1 MLALCAAVKPG
12 PILAADSM
20 NEAMVQLL
28 NALNAR
34 FYSAHAHEFD
44 QARARPWAGFTRVL
58 GHVSAHL
65 PSVLDVGCGNGR
77 LLPVLH
83 ARHGAG
89 LRYVGVD
96 ASEPLLT
103 LARQQPL
110 GMDGRFVHGDFV
122 HTEPA
127 QVLPP
132 GAYDLVSV
140 FAVLHHVPEERRRL
154 ALLRAAAA
162 RLAPGG
168 VLAFTLWRFDTDP
181 RFASRCVPPSQAQLG
196 GGSTLRDD
204 DLDPGDYLLRWGT
217 AEGPLRYC
225 HFVDESELGR
235 LLAALDL
242 TLIERFRA
250 DGAGDALNE
259 YLVLRG

>member
-1 MLALCAAVKPG
+1 
-12 PILAADSM
+12 M
-20 NEAMVQLL
+20 NEATVQLL

-44 QARARPWAGFTRVL
+44 QARAHPWAGFTRVL

-77 LLPVLH
+77 LLPVLR
-83 ARHGAG
+83 ARFDAG
-89 LRYVGVD
+89 LCYTGVD
-96 ASEPLLT
+96 ASEPLLA
-103 LARQQPL
+103 LARQRPI
-110 GMDGRFVHGDFV
+110 GADARFVHGDFV
-122 HTEPA
+122 HTEPL
-127 QVLPP
+127 QVLPA

-140 FAVLHHVPEERRRL
+140 FAVLHHIPEERRRL

-162 RLAPGG
+162 RLAKGG

-196 GGSTLRDD
+196 VGHTLRDD
-204 DLDPGDYLLRWGT
+204 DLDVGDHLLRWGKGES
-217 AEGPLRYC
+217 ALRYC
-225 HFVDESELGR
+225 HFVDEAELGR
-235 LLAALDL
+235 LLAGLGL

-259 YLVLRG
+259 YLILRG